1 MPDPWLCWSIMTDVP
16 ATLEKLCQLRGI
28 ERSFTDFRGETRSV
42 SEDGLRRLLAAF
54 GHAVEDESQ
63 LEREAEQLEALEWLR
78 VLPPVVLLRPGDHVP
93 LAMPLPLLPRI
104 RWRVEAENG
113 DSIVGQAEP
122 SQLPVLEQ
130 RTAPAQDALRLALG
144 LPALPRGY
152 HRLTVEDDAGMP
164 LATTTLLV
172 PTERCF
178 EPEALRKGHR
188 LWGWAIQLYALRS
201 DRNWGIGDFSDLAGY
216 AAAAAKLGA
225 DVIGL
230 NPLHALFPSDPE
242 HCGPYSP
249 SSRNFLN
256 VLYIDPEAIPEFA
269 TSVEARRLVATP
281 AFRQR
286 LAQLR
291 DSPCVDYK
299 GVAGCKLQVLRL
311 IHADFESQARPERRL
326 EFRQFVKNH
335 GQVLEMFARFHAIQE
350 HLLATGV
357 IGGWASWPTAY
368 RRPDS
373 PGVLALLA
381 ASPGSVDFHRWLQ
394 WIAAAQLEAA
404 ERSARQAGMALGI
417 YRDLAV
423 GVNDSGAETWAE
435 RSLYALEASIGAPP
449 DALALQ
455 GQDWGIPPMR
465 ADVLREQAYA
475 PFVRLLRANMGAG
488 GALRIDHVMALM
500 RLWWVPRGRPSA
512 EGSYVHYRLD
522 ELLAILALESNRRR
536 CLVIG
541 EDLGTVPAE
550 IRHAMDEYGIYR
562 YRVLMFEQREDG
574 AYRRPADFPQGAL
587 VTATTH
593 DLPTLASFW
602 SGSDIELRERLALYP
617 DAGMAEAA
625 RAARARDRTALLHAL
640 EAEGL
645 APDGPRG
652 ADPAHRLM
660 TPALA
665 EAIQQYLAR
674 SRCAVMVLQPEDW
687 LGMEDPVN
695 VPGTH
700 LKYPNWARKHRAEW
714 PKYMNDESLQ
724 AFAARLG
731 AERRRQQ

>member
-1 MPDPWLCWSIMTDVP
+1 MTELP
-16 ATLEKLCQLRGI
+16 AALEKLRRLRGI
-28 ERSFTDFRGETRSV
+28 ERSFTDFRGDTRSV
-42 SEDGLRRLLAAF
+42 SEDSLRRLLAAL
-54 GHAVEDESQ
+54 GHSVEDERQ
-63 LEREAEQLEALEWLR
+63 LEREAERLEALEWLR
-78 VLPPVVLLRPGDHVP
+78 MLPPVVLLRPADRVP
-93 LAMPLPLLPRI
+93 LAMQLPLLPQI
-104 RWRVEAENG
+104 RWRVVLESG
-113 DSIVGQAEP
+113 DTFVGQVEP
-122 SQLPVLEQ
+122 SQLPVLGR
-130 RTAPAQDALRLALG
+130 RTASVQDALRLALE
-144 LPALPRGY
+144 LPVLPPGY
-152 HRLTVEDDAGMP
+152 HRLTVEDAAGMP

-172 PTERCF
+172 PPERCF
-178 EPEALRKGHR
+178 EPESLRKGHR

-216 AAAAAKLGA
+216 ATAAAKLGA

-242 HCGPYSP
+242 RCSPYSP

-256 VLYIDPEAIPEFA
+256 ALYIDPEAIPEFA
-269 TSVEARRLVATP
+269 TSREARRLVATP
-281 AFRQR
+281 GFRRR

-291 DSPCVDYK
+291 DSPCVDYR
-299 GVAGCKLQVLRL
+299 GVAACKLEALRI
-311 IHADFESQARPERRL
+311 IHADFESQARPERRRK
-326 EFRQFVKNH
+326 FQQFVNSH
-335 GQVLEMFARFHAIQE
+335 GQALEMFACFHAIQE
-350 HLLATGV
+350 QLLATGV
-357 IGGWASWPTAY
+357 TGGWASWPTAY
-368 RRPDS
+368 CCPDS
-373 PGVLALLA
+373 PGVQALLA
-381 ASPGSVDFHRWLQ
+381 NSPGSVAFHRWLQ
-394 WIAAAQLEAA
+394 WIAATQLEAA
-404 ERSARQAGMALGI
+404 ETSARQAGMVLGI

-435 RSLYALEASIGAPP
+435 QSLYALEASIGAPP

-475 PFVRLLRANMGAG
+475 AFVRLLRANMGAG

-512 EGSYVHYRLD
+512 EGTYVHYRLD
-522 ELLAILALESNRRR
+522 ELLAIVALESHRRA

-550 IRHAMDEYGIYR
+550 IRQAMDAYGIYR
-562 YRVLMFEQREDG
+562 YRVLLFEQEEGG
-574 AYRRPADFPQGAL
+574 AFRRPADFPQAAL

-602 SGSDIELRERLALYP
+602 SGSDIDLRERLSLYP
-617 DAGMAEAA
+617 ETGMAEAA
-625 RAARARDRTALLHAL
+625 RTARARDRAALLHAL
-640 EAEGL
+640 DAEGL
-645 APDGPRG
+645 VPDGMRS
-652 ADPAHRLM
+652 ADQLQCPM

-665 EAIQQYLAR
+665 EAIQLYLAR
-674 SRCAVMVLQPEDW
+674 SRCALMVLQPEDW

-700 LKYPNWARKHRAEW
+700 RQYPNWARKHRAEW
-714 PKYMNDESLQ
+714 PKYMHDEGLQ

-731 AERRRQQ
+731 AERRREH